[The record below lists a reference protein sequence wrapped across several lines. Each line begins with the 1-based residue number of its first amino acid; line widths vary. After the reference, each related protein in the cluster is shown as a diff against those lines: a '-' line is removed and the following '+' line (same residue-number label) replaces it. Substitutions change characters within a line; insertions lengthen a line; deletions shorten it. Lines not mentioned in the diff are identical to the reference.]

1 MLKNRSSDEQDQIR
15 VLATESFK
23 EVAKFLT
30 RDENKTYIMP
40 LIIQAAED
48 KSWRVRLSLSKNF
61 TEIARSFGKDNADAS
76 LIQTYGNLLKDPE
89 VDVKIE
95 AVKSLNSFMEVVP
108 ADKIGVLVNQVISL
122 GRDSLPVVRANASMV
137 IRSMIPSV
145 SKDQAY
151 QMIQPLIKDLMKDE
165 SQEVRKG

>member
-1 MLKNRSSDEQDQIR
+1 MCKVYEKEYILTDLIGILKHRSTDEQDQIR

-23 EVAKFLT
+23 EVSKLLT

-48 KSWRVRLSLSKNF
+48 KSWRVRLCLSKNF
-61 TEIARSFGKDNADAS
+61 TEIASNFGKEVTDMS

-95 AVKSLNSFMEVVP
+95 AVKSLSNFI
-108 ADKIGVLVNQVISL
+108 KIVAPEKVGYLLPQVTSLGKDHLGIVRGISL
-122 GRDSLPVVRANASMV
+122 
-137 IRSMIPSV
+137 
-145 SKDQAY
+145 
-151 QMIQPLIKDLMKDE
+151 
-165 SQEVRKG
+165 